1 MNNFNDK
8 MSQTS
13 EKEESG
19 VKTAKGTSSSKARRT
34 MNAVFIL
41 IFVLV
46 FAGINVL
53 AVFLVNK
60 FPSLEADL
68 TDKGAYSLSD
78 TTKEYLTYMNSS
90 VKVKVLM
97 TEKSLTSYT
106 DDSGSS
112 AYPYQVNQL
121 LREMSTYD
129 KVELEYIDLT
139 EISNKSL
146 SEKYP
151 DIDWSSSKNFILVE
165 NGDKYKL
172 LSMYDVFSYDS
183 EYAYYYSTYV
193 FNGQYLEQSVL
204 SAVSRVTSD
213 RIPKVA
219 ISVGN
224 GEMLNESHQ
233 SYNYYSYISVLLDD
247 NAYDVSTINLL
258 TEKPSEDLDA
268 IIMFAP
274 SYDLSDDAVDNIS
287 QWLTNGGEYGKSFIY
302 IPYDYADETPNID
315 LFLEQWGMKV
325 TQGYINEN
333 DTTMI
338 LSSGNPAELYNLVNY
353 SDKTYTDG
361 LKDTTRSLLMPF
373 CMPVEILDAENV
385 SPLLVS
391 SDKASTRLIG
401 ATGDEASV
409 EYIDSTGEALCAAAV
424 SSKHNDSE
432 KTSSVVV
439 WGSYDGLS
447 NNTLY
452 QYSSNCNNA
461 PYFINLMNTLCDNDN
476 TSILVEGVSL
486 DSGSMT
492 VTVAQQVAIF
502 AVFVVIIPIALA
514 VTGIV
519 VWARRKNL

>member
-1 MNNFNDK
+1 

-13 EKEESG
+13 EKEVSG
-19 VKTAKGTSSSKARRT
+19 VKAVKSTSSSKARRI

-78 TTKEYLTYMNSS
+78 TAKEYLTYMNSS

-165 NGDKYKL
+165 NGDKYKV

-219 ISVGN
+219 MSVGN
-224 GEMLNESHQ
+224 GEMLSESHQ

-302 IPYDYADETPNID
+302 IPYDYANETPNID

-333 DTTMI
+333 DTSMI

-373 CMPVEILDAENV
+373 CMPIEILDTENV

-424 SSKHNDSE
+424 SSKQNDSE
-432 KTSSVVV
+432 KTSSVIV